1 MIMMDVVYDKPD
13 TTIAGAYRNSIKTA
27 AGDASA
33 QSCTLIFEN
42 LKQWLSSSLFF
53 TQLVIK
59 SI

>member
-13 TTIAGAYRNSIKTA
+13 TTIASAYRNPIKTA

-33 QSCTLIFEN
+33 QSCMLIFKK
-42 LKQWLSSSLFF
+42 LKLWLSSSLFF
-53 TQLVIK
+53 IQLLIN